1 MVSLFELKQNKCF
14 KAIYKMPFYI
24 KNAFLISILSILITL
39 IYFIY
44 FRYDGGSIKNMIR
57 IFNGLNSN
65 TFNYLE
71 NNKYFLNNINYNLYN
86 CGTNDCDTYITS
98 GQYMS
103 ECLRISKP
111 CLFQ

>member
-14 KAIYKMPFYI
+14 KTIYKTPYYI
-24 KNAFLISILSILITL
+24 KNAFLISLLSFLITL

-44 FRYDGGSIKNMIR
+44 FRYDGGSFKNMIR

-71 NNKYFLNNINYNLYN
+71 NNKDFLDNFNYNLYN
-86 CGTNDCDTYITS
+86 CKTNDCDTYITS
-98 GQYMS
+98 
-103 ECLRISKP
+103 R
-111 CLFQ
+111 